1 MTATSSETATRAGML
16 MIGSYRP
23 HRVISN
29 SDLAPHLGVD
39 DEWIRTR
46 TGITE
51 RRFAGPEETV
61 VTMAVRAADS
71 ALTAAGVAATEVD
84 VLMLATSTHL
94 NQTPAAAPIVA
105 AELGCSGPAAF
116 DISAGCSG
124 LAHGVGQAAALINAG
139 QADTVLVIGS
149 EKLSHVVDPHERAV
163 APIFGDGAGA
173 VLIGRTESGHIRKT
187 VWGSDGRQARLIRQE
202 PTWEQQRAAPADTP
216 TPMLRM
222 EGTEVFRWATA
233 AVPQIVEEIA
243 AAGGVGLDEIEVFIP
258 HQANL
263 RIIDGVVRKLGWR
276 DDSVV
281 VADDVRRAGNTSA
294 AALPLAIDDLISSGR
309 AKPGQ
314 LALQV
319 SFGAGLS
326 YAGQVFELPRV
337 A

>member
-1 MTATSSETATRAGML
+1 PPPPTLPPPPAPPPRGPAG
-16 MIGSYRP
+16 G
-23 HRVISN
+23 
-29 SDLAPHLGVD
+29 G
-39 DEWIRTR
+39 
-46 TGITE
+46 G
-51 RRFAGPEETV
+51 AGPPPSPPPGGG
-61 VTMAVRAADS
+61 R
-71 ALTAAGVAATEVD
+71 GR
-84 VLMLATSTHL
+84 
-94 NQTPAAAPIVA
+94 PPGAAP
-105 AELGCSGPAAF
+105 P
-116 DISAGCSG
+116 
-124 LAHGVGQAAALINAG
+124 AALINAG

-149 EKLSHVVDPHERAV
+149 EKLSHVVDPDERAV

-281 VADDVRRAGNTSA
+281 VADDVRRAVNTSA